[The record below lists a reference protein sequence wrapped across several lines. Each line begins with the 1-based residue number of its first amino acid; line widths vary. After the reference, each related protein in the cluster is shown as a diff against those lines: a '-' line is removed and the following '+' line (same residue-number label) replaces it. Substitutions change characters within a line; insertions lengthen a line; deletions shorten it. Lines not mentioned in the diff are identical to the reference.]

1 MNVNAPPLKICATS
15 LTAIETPTPSAGVSE
30 LPFWPQFVSSLHANN
45 AWSAPRRLRVYQA
58 VILDEA
64 RLTLVSPL
72 TGHTVCAGNSLL
84 LGNGDIAYGFGEL
97 IGWAVIASGMK
108 SGFPLQTLVVARG
121 AERIGIDAQAPPS
134 LPPSPSPILS
144 HQWPDLIAPAT
155 SEDSITAELVI
166 GHTNFAHHLWNE
178 LPALDEW
185 LSTRPLC
192 NIRRLVVRARLE
204 PLGPLQD
211 LLTALRPATIL
222 REPASRAER
231 SPRLLTRIGSTRI
244 TARTRRHVVDFL
256 RQIGGDATTAIETAI
271 EGSGPIFWLSVR
283 PIADGR
289 SCVNQEQFLTTLIIY
304 LRTQY
309 PDCAV
314 LLDGFSLQ
322 TNCLGMP
329 VFDSLLPTFS
339 RRMIESQ
346 RIIDLVTE
354 AAAAGLGC
362 AAADTAI
369 SLSGL
374 SLGEALHLAERAD
387 YYVCHAGTIQHKL
400 GWVHNTPGFIHSC
413 KAGISLGAQRWYADQ
428 LEDGIRPDVLDSN
441 NVADIDPAPG
451 DPVAT
456 RNVDYRIRD
465 TGAAVEQ
472 VLACIR
478 TRHPTGD

>member
-1 MNVNAPPLKICATS
+1 MNVNAPRIQVCNEPPGA
-15 LTAIETPTPSAGVSE
+15 AETPAQVESGADF
-30 LPFWPQFVSSLHANN
+30 PFWPEFVSSLRANN
-45 AWSAPRRLRVYQA
+45 AWSAPRRLRCYQGL
-58 VILDEA
+58 ILDEA

-72 TGHTVCAGNSLL
+72 TGRRVCAGNSRL

-97 IGWAVIASGMK
+97 TGWAVIASGIK
-108 SGFPLQTLVVARG
+108 SGFPLQSLVVARG
-121 AERIGIDAQAPPS
+121 AELVEIDAHAATSCTPVRS
-134 LPPSPSPILS
+134 RILF
-144 HQWPDLIAPAT
+144 HHWADLIAPTAGAH
-155 SEDSITAELVI
+155 SITAELVI

-185 LSTRPLC
+185 LSTRPLHSV
-192 NIRRLVVRARLE
+192 RRLVVRALLE

-211 LLTALRPATIL
+211 LLTALGPATIL
-222 REPASRAER
+222 REPANRTKQ
-231 SPRLLTRIGSTRI
+231 SPRLLTRIGSTCI
-244 TARTRRHVVDFL
+244 RTRTRHHVLAFL
-256 RQIGGDATTAIETAI
+256 RQIGGDALSAVEAAL

-289 SCVNQEQFLTTLIIY
+289 SCVNQEQFLATLIIH

-309 PDCAV
+309 PDCAM

-329 VFDSLLPTFS
+329 VFESLLPTFN

-346 RIIDLVTE
+346 HIIDLVIE

-374 SLGEALHLAERAD
+374 SLGEALNLAERAD

-413 KAGISLGAQRWYADQ
+413 KAGISLAAQRWYADQ
-428 LEDGIRPDVLDSN
+428 LEDGIRPNVLDSD
-441 NVADIDPAPG
+441 NVIDIDPAPG

-465 TGAAVEQ
+465 IGAAVAQ

-478 TRHPTGD
+478 ARHPNP